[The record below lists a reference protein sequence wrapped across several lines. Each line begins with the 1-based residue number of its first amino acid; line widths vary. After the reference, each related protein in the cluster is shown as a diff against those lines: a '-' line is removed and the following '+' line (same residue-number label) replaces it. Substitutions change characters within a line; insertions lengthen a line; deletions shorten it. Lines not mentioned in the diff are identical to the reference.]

1 MSTRLWHLT
10 GPTLLLFLL
19 AQPARAGQES
29 PTQSLFEDAF
39 RVDSLVRQITPDRLE
54 DLRRTAQRE
63 ADPRNWYDLGAALL
77 LTGDW
82 EGAVEPLQRAAAAA
96 DRRVDEPSAY
106 NLGVAYGLGG
116 QPGESLARQST
127 SDMRRSSLLQAREA
141 FRRVL
146 RENPD
151 ADDARWNLE
160 VVDRWLQ
167 QLGGAGGGGGDG
179 GGGGGDDQP
188 MSQAEADR
196 LLDAAAAEERRV
208 QEDRLE
214 RNRSRDPVAERNW

>member
-1 MSTRLWHLT
+1 MYSKLGTLMCVSIPILLLVPGIRAAQEA
-10 GPTLLLFLL
+10 PTL
-19 AQPARAGQES
+19 A
-29 PTQSLFEDAF
+29 LFEDAS
-39 RVDSLVRQITPDRLE
+39 RADSLMQQITPDRLE
-54 DLRRTAQRE
+54 NFRQTAQRKS
-63 ADPRNWYDLGAALL
+63 DPRNWYDLGAALL

-116 QPGESLARQST
+116 QPGAEAGKST

-146 RENPD
+146 RENPG
-151 ADDARWNLE
+151 AEDARWNLE

-167 QLGGAGGGGGDG
+167 QLGGAGGGGGG
-179 GGGGGDDQP
+179 SEGGGGDDQP
-188 MSQAEADR
+188 MTRAEADR

-208 QEDRLE
+208 QEERLE